1 MSARFLRPPR
11 LALLV
16 ALAAAPLAGCTHTY
30 STPQLVTPK
39 AAPIAPRDIELSL
52 FLIGDAGAPAKDEP
66 VLAAL
71 TRQVE
76 AAQAGGVK
84 PAIVFLGDN
93 VYPRGLPDT
102 GALTL
107 PTRPEAERRLQ
118 AQIDVA
124 LRTRTPTWFI
134 PGNHDWA
141 YMTAAGWDAIKR
153 QVAYIQEH
161 GAPYAQMQPTGG
173 CPGPVYADL
182 SPHVRLIMLDTQWWL
197 HDYARPVHPDS
208 DCPYDA
214 PGEIVNAMNRQMLS
228 AGGRQIVVVGHH
240 PLASGGEHGGNL
252 TLTDHLFPLRML
264 SSSLWIPLPI
274 AGSYYALN
282 RQQGASNQDLA
293 GPKNQAMRRAF
304 EVVFERRKP
313 LVYAAGHDHEMQVFD
328 GRTVRHILVSGAGI
342 YGHVSRVAYRANTR
356 YAAEKS
362 GYMRIDF
369 RRDGRA
375 RLGVIVV
382 DEHGVPTEDFSME
395 LK

>member
-1 MSARFLRPPR
+1 MRGAASRAVVA
-11 LALLV
+11 ALVL
-16 ALAAAPLAGCTHTY
+16 LSLAGCAPTY
-30 STPQLVTPK
+30 RV
-39 AAPIAPRDIELSL
+39 APIATPQAAPVAPRDVELSL

-71 TRQVE
+71 TRQVQ
-76 AAQAGGVK
+76 AAQADGAK
-84 PAIVFLGDN
+84 AAIVFLGDN

-102 GALTL
+102 GAVTL
-107 PTRPEAERRLQ
+107 PLRPEAERRLQ

-173 CPGPVYADL
+173 CPGPVMADP

-197 HDYARPVHPDS
+197 HDYARPEHPDS

-214 PGEIVNAMNRQMLS
+214 PGEIVNAMNRMMLS

-240 PLASGGEHGGNL
+240 PLASGGEHGGYMAL
-252 TLTDHLFPLRML
+252 ADHLFPLRLL
-264 SSSLWIPLPI
+264 SPKLWIPLPVL
-274 AGSYYALN
+274 GSYYVLN
-282 RQQGASNQDLA
+282 RQQGASNQDIA

-313 LVYAAGHDHEMQVFD
+313 LVYASGHDHELQVMD
-328 GRTVRHILVSGAGI
+328 GRTARYLLVSGAGI
-342 YGHVSRVAYRANTR
+342 YGHFSPVAYRANTR

-369 RRDGRA
+369 RKDGRA
-375 RLGVIVV
+375 RLGVITV
-382 DEHGVPTEDFSME
+382 DDKGATTEAFAMD